1 MFASRCFSIQTAARS
16 FFRISCLLL
25 GLFFVLPVQAKTP
38 DVTVRDPSYKA
49 RFISQSIVDPIEIPA
64 GESKTVLF
72 RFKNI
77 GTATWD
83 GASGRFLSGYTMEP
97 RSHASPLAGSQWLSS
112 HQTAK
117 ISGVVRPGETGT
129 LELTLT
135 APKKIGEYE
144 EHFFLAAENH
154 TWIEGG
160 YFFVKVRSVAASS
173 VSEKKS
179 DPPTGASAVSKTGE
193 VGAVLAK
200 QTMKKVAVRGGEPIR
215 MMTMY
220 KNTGDL
226 PWNGYRILANQPST
240 LAEAEAG
247 LSFGDASWKSGAIV
261 LEKDKVVESGKYI
274 REDFVF
280 RAPANVG
287 IYTAVFH
294 LAIDGKAIPPAEAA
308 VEIEV
313 TDDADES
320 YVPPF
325 AATPVSLIPV
335 ATPRLQT
342 EPRIRVGLWKNPEGS
357 VQFRADDEDYRLLI
371 GGSEIGLVE
380 QGTLITINLLGSEYI
395 VTGFGETP
403 IQTSRFVRL
412 EPISNP
418 RAVFTLVNRD
428 RTVSWKGNKNFNRYR
443 GAFEIRKTD
452 DGNESIYVINDLL
465 FEDYV
470 RGIGENS
477 NSAPEEYLKA
487 QTVAQ
492 RSYAYYIQNST
503 GKHDDRHFDVV
514 AHTGD
519 QLYLGVVSE
528 EMLPRFVA
536 AAEATRGF
544 MATYDTDANP
554 ETPNDVVITPYYG
567 NSNGKTKS
575 WQEVWGGKP
584 KPWLVPVKA
593 EYDIGRRMNG
603 HGVGMAQ
610 LDAAARADKE
620 GLTWKELVKYYYT
633 GVDVER
639 IYF

>member
-1 MFASRCFSIQTAARS
+1 MVSSARQLFSISKAA
-16 FFRISCLLL
+16 FFSIAVL
-25 GLFFVLPVQAKTP
+25 GAVFAPTGFSQAKTP
-38 DVTVRDPSYKA
+38 EVTVRDASYKA
-49 RFISQSIVDPIEIPA
+49 RFISQSIADPIEIPA

-72 RFKNI
+72 QFKNT
-77 GTATWD
+77 GTAAWD
-83 GASGRFLSGYTMEP
+83 ASSARFISGYTMEP
-97 RSHASPLAGSQWLSS
+97 RSHASALAGSNWLNS

-117 ISGVVRPGETGT
+117 ISGVIRPGQTGKM
-129 LELTLT
+129 EITLT
-135 APKKIGEYE
+135 APKKLGDYE

-160 YFFVKVRSVAASS
+160 YFFVKVRSVASSS
-173 VSEKKS
+173 VSEKKI
-179 DPPTGASAVSKTGE
+179 DLPTGLSAAPKTGE

-200 QTMKKVAVRGGEPIR
+200 QTVKKVAVRGGEPIQ
-215 MMTMY
+215 MITMH
-220 KNTGDL
+220 KNTGVS
-226 PWNGYRILANQPST
+226 PWQGYALLANQPSA
-240 LAEAEAG
+240 LAEADG
-247 LSFGDASWKSGAIV
+247 LSFGDASWRSGGIV
-261 LEKDKVVESGKYI
+261 LEKEKIVESGKYI

-280 RAPANVG
+280 RAPSKAG
-287 IYTAVFH
+287 TYTAVFR
-294 LAIDGKAIPPAEAA
+294 LAIAGTAIPGADAI

-313 TDDADES
+313 TEDASDDFIS
-320 YVPPF
+320 PF
-325 AATPVSLIPV
+325 QISEEE
-335 ATPRLQT
+335 TPRVAAPRLST
-342 EPRIRVGLWKNPEGS
+342 EPRIRVGLWKNPEES
-357 VQFRADDEDYRLLI
+357 VQFRSDEEDYRLLI
-371 GGSEIGLVE
+371 GESEIGLVE
-380 QGTLITINLLGSEYI
+380 RRTLITMHLVGSEYI
-395 VTGFGETP
+395 ITGFGETP
-403 IQTSRFVRL
+403 IQTSQFVRL
-412 EPISNP
+412 EPVSNP

-428 RTVSWKGNKNFNRYR
+428 RTVSWKGDRNFNRYR
-443 GAFEIRKTD
+443 GAMELRKTD
-452 DGNESIYVINDLL
+452 DGNESIYVINELL

-477 NSAPEEYLKA
+477 NAAPEEYLKA

-536 AAEATRGF
+536 AAEATRGY
-544 MATYDTDANP
+544 MATYDNA
-554 ETPNDVVITPYYG
+554 VVITPYYG
-567 NSNGKTKS
+567 NSNGATKS

-620 GLTWKELVKYYYT
+620 GLTWDALIKYYYT
-633 GVDVER
+633 GVGVEKM
-639 IYF
+639 YF